1 MDYDKLELEVYD
13 LIKSMLS
20 QARLQVSIPQARAYS
35 MEVHT
40 LMQSI
45 KAIQELMI
53 LKEQLKSIKPPEK

>member
-20 QARLQVSIPQARAYS
+20 QARLQVSIAQARAYS

-53 LKEQLKSIKPPEK
+53 LKAQLKSMVGPEK